1 VPLSEKLRE
10 DLVRISKECYDR
22 GFVSGVG
29 GNISARIS
37 PTEVLIKPTGLRLKD
52 LTPQSLLL
60 VDLNGKVL
68 EGTGRPSEEIRF
80 HLGIYKVRQDADA
93 VLHIHSPAATA
104 FAVVG
109 KKLPPITAQA
119 AKLLGKIPL
128 VDFAPS
134 GSEKLAKLVVK
145 AFKNTK
151 VKAVLLRGHG
161 SVVIGKNLLE
171 AFNNADLLE
180 ETAKTALL
188 AFQLERPNKILKY
201 RLEDEAE

>member
-1 VPLSEKLRE
+1 MSEKLRE
-10 DLVRISKECYDR
+10 ELVRISRECYDR

-37 PTEVLIKPTGLRLKD
+37 STRVIIKPTGLRLKD
-52 LTPQSLLL
+52 LSPQNLL
-60 VDLNGKVL
+60 VVDINGKVF
-68 EGTGRPSEEIRF
+68 EGTGKPSEEIRF
-80 HLGIYKVRQDADA
+80 HLGIYKVRQDVGA

-109 KKLPPITAQA
+109 NELPPITAQA

-128 VDFAPS
+128 VAFAPP

-151 VKAVLLRGHG
+151 VKAVLLRRHG
-161 SVVIGKNLLE
+161 SVVVGKNLLE

-188 AFQLERPNKILKY
+188 VFQLEKPNKILGY
-201 RLEDEAE
+201 HLEAESE